1 MEGALYFRPDVLG
14 LDASYM
20 PRKYSPV
27 WKAPLPGWKG
37 VLDEASARMTSAV
50 LPPIFFRADNIGAA
64 SKAFDALCNLF
75 RFYRVP
81 LAIAV
86 VPAWLSDTRQ
96 EKVFRAA
103 SVDEDLWNWHQHGWR
118 HINWQK
124 EGAESEFGLDRAAER
139 QYEDILQGRT
149 KMERIFGPNFVPVFT
164 PPWNRFSTAA
174 LRALRKL
181 DFKGISA
188 TAPFPLGVKSLDGIK
203 HFSTRLDLHT
213 RNVKNPASDFALLID
228 QFSGLSKMKGPAGI
242 IIHHQQMTP
251 FAFEFLDLMLYNL
264 KYVIGARFSSF
275 KEMLKSPDER
285 PARDRLR

>member
-1 MEGALYFRPDVLG
+1 MEGTLHFRPDVLG

-50 LPPIFFRADNIGAA
+50 LPPVFFRADNIGAA

-124 EGAESEFGLDRAAER
+124 EGAESEFGSDRAPER

-164 PPWNRFSTAA
+164 PPWNRFSTAT
-174 LRALRKL
+174 LKALRKL

-188 TAPFPLGVKSLDGIK
+188 TAPFPPGVKSLDGIR

-213 RNVKNPASDFALLID
+213 RIVKNPASDFALLID

-251 FAFEFLDLMLYNL
+251 FAFEFLDRMLYNL

-285 PARDRLR
+285 PARARLR